1 MSKTAAITTP
11 LSNKSRIG
19 ELLDNFGTPRLIIAG
34 FLLLLFIMAP
44 FVGVDFWTQIS
55 NTINRFSWNAIMV
68 LAMVPM
74 VHSGCGLNFGLPLG
88 IVAGLLGSTISI
100 QLGFTGGLSFWV
112 AILICTPFAWL
123 FGGGY
128 GWLLNKIKGGE
139 MMIATYVGFSSVAFM
154 CMMWL
159 LLPYTSP
166 TMVWGLSGKGLRTT
180 ISLEGFYDKVL
191 SNVLHIQIGNLSI
204 PTGSLLFFAVL
215 ALAIW
220 AFLHTKTGT
229 AMTAVGSN
237 PTFAKASGINI
248 DKSRMLSVILSTW
261 LGAIGILV
269 YQQGFGFIQ
278 IYNAPFFMAMPMVAA
293 ILIGGASVN
302 KASITNVI
310 LGTFLYQG
318 IVTMTPTVMNSMIR
332 MDMSEVIRIIV
343 SNGMILYALTRKTEG
358 SR

>member
-1 MSKTAAITTP
+1 MGNTTT
-11 LSNKSRIG
+11 LGNKSKFR
-19 ELLDNFGTPRLIIAG
+19 ELVDSFGLPRLIIAC
-34 FLLLLFIMAP
+34 FLLLLLIAAP
-44 FVGVDFWTQIS
+44 CVGLDFPTQIT
-55 NTINRFSWNAIMV
+55 NIITRFSWNAVMV

-88 IVAGLLGSTISI
+88 IVSGLLGATLSI
-100 QLGFTGGLSFWV
+100 ELGYTGFASFLM
-112 AILICTPFAWL
+112 AILIATPFALL

-139 MMIATYVGFSSVAFM
+139 MMIATYVGFSSVSFM

-166 TMVWGLSGKGLRTT
+166 TMVWGMAGKGLRTT

-191 SNVLHIQIGNLSI
+191 AQLSLDFNKICGINLVI
-204 PTGSLLFFAVL
+204 PVGTIAFFALL
-215 ALAIW
+215 AFGMW

-237 PTFAKASGINI
+237 PVFARASGINVDRI
-248 DKSRMLSVILSTW
+248 RLLSVVMSTW
-261 LGAIGILV
+261 LAAVGILV
-269 YQQGFGFIQ
+269 YEQGFGFIQ
-278 IYNAPFFMAMPMVAA
+278 LYTAPNNMTLPAVAA

-302 KASITNVI
+302 KASIPNVI
-310 LGTFLYQG
+310 IGTILFQG
-318 IVTMTPTVMNSMIR
+318 IVTMTPTVLNSLIH
-332 MDMSEVIRIIV
+332 MDMSEVIRMIV

-358 SR
+358 SK